1 MKALLIVTGRGLGGD
16 AAVALNL
23 IKSLE
28 KKGVTCEIAL
38 DETAPGLLFKKNGYS
53 WHKISIPQA
62 GGHSATKLSAAKG
75 ASKLISATNKAR
87 KLIKKY
93 YLKKK

>member
-1 MKALLIVTGRGLGGD
+1 MKSLFIVTGRGLGGD

-23 IKSLE
+23 MKSLE
-28 KKGVTCEIAL
+28 KKGVECEVAL
-38 DETAPGLLFKKNGYS
+38 DESAPGVLFKKNGYS

-75 ASKLISATNKAR
+75 ASKLIGATFKAR
-87 KLIKKY
+87 K
-93 YLKKK
+93 